1 MKMIVEKRMN
11 DTNMKSNKHLEV
23 KDFDVLNIDNIKS
36 HIYEIRGC
44 RVMLDNDI
52 ASYFGVET
60 KSLNRAMK
68 RNINR
73 FPESFCFQL
82 DRDEYR
88 NILRCQIGTLELGQ
102 GKYSKYQPYVYT
114 EQGIAMLTSCLHT
127 ERAIAASIQ
136 IIQAFVEMT
145 HYLQQSKQLIP
156 YRELYLLTNR
166 QEKIEADVINMKNS
180 MVTKDDLSD
189 LMKLFSSGM
198 TSEEILILD
207 GQPFKA
213 DLAYQEIY
221 KKAHK
226 SVIVIDDYIGIK
238 TLHHLVIIKENIKI
252 IIISDNKSRNLRLAQ
267 YHDFIVEYPNRNITF
282 IKTDGRVHDRYIVL
296 DHDTDHM
303 KMYLCGS
310 SSKDSGKR
318 ITTIIQISDVS
329 EYKGMIQSLLSN
341 SPLILN

>member
-1 MKMIVEKRMN
+1 
-11 DTNMKSNKHLEV
+11 
-23 KDFDVLNIDNIKS
+23 
-36 HIYEIRGC
+36 
-44 RVMLDNDI
+44 
-52 ASYFGVET
+52 
-60 KSLNRAMK
+60 
-68 RNINR
+68 
-73 FPESFCFQL
+73 
-82 DRDEYR
+82 
-88 NILRCQIGTLELGQ
+88 
-102 GKYSKYQPYVYT
+102 
-114 EQGIAMLTSCLHT
+114 MLTSCLHT

-166 QEKIEADVINMKNS
+166 QEKIEADVINMKKS
-180 MVTKDDLSD
+180 MVTEDDLSD

-267 YHDFIVEYPNRNITF
+267 YHDFTVEYPNRNITF